1 MALVWRRSLSS
12 GCMLLVA
19 RGSEKFAGL
28 MAMKEEGEA
37 FNTSNG
43 FDGFQKMRHFPKVV
57 KYSCHEL
64 GDNQVQERG
73 KGSSEE
79 EGRWSV
85 KLL

>member
-43 FDGFQKMRHFPKVV
+43 FGWLP
-57 KYSCHEL
+57 
-64 GDNQVQERG
+64 
-73 KGSSEE
+73 EE
-79 EGRWSV
+79 AALSQGC
-85 KLL
+85 

>member
-1 MALVWRRSLSS
+1 M
-12 GCMLLVA
+12 
-19 RGSEKFAGL
+19 GL
-28 MAMKEEGEA
+28 
-37 FNTSNG
+37 
-43 FDGFQKMRHFPKVV
+43 DGFQKRRHFPKVV

-79 EGRWSV
+79 EGRSSV